1 VSDEAIPRYYRR
13 ARLFVLPSVWEGHP
27 LTLSEAW
34 AAETPVIASDVE
46 GIAEFVDHE
55 DTGYLVE
62 PESPSELAD
71 AMRLALS
78 NPDEAE
84 HWAENAYELVT
95 VEYSWDGVAE
105 QTDNI
110 YNQLVE

>member
-1 VSDEAIPRYYRR
+1 
-13 ARLFVLPSVWEGHP
+13 
-27 LTLSEAW
+27 
-34 AAETPVIASDVE
+34 
-46 GIAEFVDHE
+46 
-55 DTGYLVE
+55 
-62 PESPSELAD
+62 
-71 AMRLALS
+71 MRLALS